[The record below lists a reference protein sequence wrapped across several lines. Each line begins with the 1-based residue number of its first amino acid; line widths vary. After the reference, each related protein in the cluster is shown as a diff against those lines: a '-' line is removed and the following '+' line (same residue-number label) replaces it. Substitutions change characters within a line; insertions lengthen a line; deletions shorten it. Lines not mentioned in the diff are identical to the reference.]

1 MAVSTNRKAWAG
13 LLVTRENTA
22 PLLGFLNS
30 LKIQGIAI
38 MQTQPQNPTIIINGI
53 QIHAELNT
61 SAATG
66 LLGLFQ
72 NAPLLAII
80 NHSNA
85 AVPPECVSRLQ
96 SDIQTT
102 ADFLGDTLTA
112 MGFAVMDENEHITP
126 YILATYAAM
135 MGELLPF
142 LTRLS
147 ENLNYCPK
155 IYPNP

>member
-1 MAVSTNRKAWAG
+1 
-13 LLVTRENTA
+13 
-22 PLLGFLNS
+22 
-30 LKIQGIAI
+30 
-38 MQTQPQNPTIIINGI
+38 MQTQPATPTIIINGI

-66 LLGLFQ
+66 LLSLFQ
-72 NAPLLAII
+72 NTPLLAII

-85 AVPPECVSRLQ
+85 AMLPEYVSRLQ

-112 MGFAVMDENEHITP
+112 MSFAVMEENEHITP
-126 YILATYAAM
+126 SILANYAM
-135 MGELLPF
+135 IMGELLPF

-147 ENLNYCPK
+147 ENLNYRPK

>member
-1 MAVSTNRKAWAG
+1 
-13 LLVTRENTA
+13 
-22 PLLGFLNS
+22 
-30 LKIQGIAI
+30 
-38 MQTQPQNPTIIINGI
+38 MQTQPSTPTIIINGI

-66 LLGLFQ
+66 LLSLFQ
-72 NAPLLAII
+72 NTPLLAII

-85 AVPPECVSRLQ
+85 AMPPEYVSRLQ

-112 MGFAVMDENEHITP
+112 MSFAVTP
-126 YILATYAAM
+126 SILANYAM
-135 MGELLPF
+135 IMGELLPF

-147 ENLNYCPK
+147 ENLNYRPK